1 MVLFSGG
8 DRGHDYDDKISKN
21 NETNLCKFLQNRATR
36 APFFPIFLIVKTF
49 HFESSCNG
57 AWHSSCWLV
66 TPKGPRS
73 FFWILFFWILI
84 FWILFSFTLKFFLV
98 KLEIYFLLFFLLE
111 DLLFRLVMLK
121 TLT

>member
-21 NETNLCKFLQNRATR
+21 NEINLCKFLQNRATR

-73 FFWILFFWILI
+73 FFLDSVLLDSDFLDFVFFY
-84 FWILFSFTLKFFLV
+84 FEVFFG
-98 KLEIYFLLFFLLE
+98 E
-111 DLLFRLVMLK
+111 
-121 TLT
+121 T